1 MRQIF
6 LLSWI
11 QCQPSRLT
19 EGISTPGCV
28 ALEPWAL
35 DRTRGAGLAPKVGEL
50 SQSSKPT
57 AFMGDGGGVDALP
70 RERTVPVIYF
80 KTSTPPDPEPS
91 LPAAIAPAPGKRP
104 HRALCEAARLD
115 QSGCKEFFV
124 CLFVLHPPATA
135 VLPRGSKSTAAAF
148 PEAGGRLP
156 GPQNERLRPA
166 GLGRGRGTCKVLGDA
181 GSTLRRFLCQPRGSN
196 IHFIIVCEQQ
206 RATKKDCQELN

>member
-124 CLFVLHPPATA
+124 CLFVCFTSTGHGRTSSRFQ
-135 VLPRGSKSTAAAF
+135 VHSSCLPRGWRPPPGTTKRT
-148 PEAGGRLP
+148 PPPGRPRAG
-156 GPQNERLRPA
+156 
-166 GLGRGRGTCKVLGDA
+166 
-181 GSTLRRFLCQPRGSN
+181 PR
-196 IHFIIVCEQQ
+196 
-206 RATKKDCQELN
+206 DL